1 LAIAWAVAEHLEE
14 VTRCRAL
21 FATHYHELTDLGEQS
36 EHVVNRSVS
45 AREHNG
51 DVVFLHRVVSGAA
64 SRSYGVAVAKL
75 AGLPESV
82 LARARAILA
91 GLEGSAVEETSPR
104 RKPKRR
110 GSARQLDLFGVQG
123 EQPSVDPAMR
133 EVIDT
138 LRAVDVERLSPLDAL
153 TLLAKLKRR
162 L

>member
-1 LAIAWAVAEHLEE
+1 
-14 VTRCRAL
+14 
-21 FATHYHELTDLGEQS
+21 
-36 EHVVNRSVS
+36 VS
-45 AREHNG
+45 AKEHNG
-51 DVVFLHRVVSGAA
+51 DVVFLHRVVAGAA

-91 GLEGSAVEETSPR
+91 GLEGSTVEDASPR

-110 GSARQLDLFGVQG
+110 GDTRQLDLFGAASA
-123 EQPSVDPAMR
+123 EQDSDPVSR

-138 LRAVDVERLSPLDAL
+138 LRAVDLERLSPLDAL